1 MEPQVKLLIEKL
13 ERLSQARLSEVADFV
28 DFLQQREREETL
40 KQDFAHAS
48 SAAFNKVW
56 DNDEDAIYD
65 SL

>member
-1 MEPQVKLLIEKL
+1 MEPQVKQLIEKL

-40 KQDFAHAS
+40 LHDLAHS
-48 SAAFNKVW
+48 SSVAFGKVW